1 LKHENITEAIIG
13 AFFEVYN
20 SLGYGFLEKVYEN
33 ALCAEFK
40 QRGFS
45 FVQQFPIK
53 VEYRGNVV
61 GEYFA
66 DLVVEESVIV
76 EVKAVRSL
84 TVEHGAQLL
93 NYLKATG
100 FEVGLILNFGPKAK
114 VVRKIFDNVLKQ
126 PVHKASSKETL
137 VSE

>member
-1 LKHENITEAIIG
+1 MRHEAVTESIIG

-33 ALCAEFK
+33 ALCAEFRR
-40 QRGFS
+40 RGLS

-53 VEYRGNVV
+53 VEYRGEVV

-66 DLVVEESVIV
+66 DLVVEESVVV

-84 TVEHGAQLL
+84 AVEHGAQLL

-100 FEVGLILNFGPKAK
+100 YEVGLILNFGPKAK
-114 VVRKIFDNVLKQ
+114 VVRKVFDNVLK
-126 PVHKASSKETL
+126 PVPNASSKKSL
-137 VSE
+137 VSG

>member
-1 LKHENITEAIIG
+1 LKHENVTEAIIG

-40 QRGFS
+40 QRGLF
-45 FVQQFPIK
+45 FVQQLPIN
-53 VEYRGNVV
+53 VEYRGQVV

-66 DLVVEESVIV
+66 DIVVEGSVIV

-84 TVEHGAQLL
+84 LVEHGAQLL
-93 NYLKATG
+93 NYLKATDY
-100 FEVGLILNFGPKAK
+100 EVGLILNFGPKAK
-114 VVRKIFDNVLKQ
+114 VVRKVFDNRLKR
-126 PVHKASSKETL
+126 PEPNA
-137 VSE
+137 

>member
-1 LKHENITEAIIG
+1 MTEAIIG

-40 QRGFS
+40 QRGLF
-45 FVQQFPIK
+45 FVQQLPIN
-53 VEYRGNVV
+53 VEYRGQVV

-66 DLVVEESVIV
+66 DIVVEGSVIV

-84 TVEHGAQLL
+84 LVEHGAQLL
-93 NYLKATG
+93 NYLKATDY
-100 FEVGLILNFGPKAK
+100 EVGLILNFGPKAK
-114 VVRKIFDNVLKQ
+114 VVRKVFDNRLKR
-126 PVHKASSKETL
+126 PEPNA
-137 VSE
+137 

>member
-1 LKHENITEAIIG
+1 VTEAIIG

-40 QRGFS
+40 QRGLF
-45 FVQQFPIK
+45 FVQQLPIN
-53 VEYRGNVV
+53 VEYRGQVV

-66 DLVVEESVIV
+66 DIVVEGSVIV

-84 TVEHGAQLL
+84 LVEHGAQLL
-93 NYLKATG
+93 NYLKATDY
-100 FEVGLILNFGPKAK
+100 EVGLILNFGPKAK
-114 VVRKIFDNVLKQ
+114 VVRKVFDNRLKR
-126 PVHKASSKETL
+126 PEPNA
-137 VSE
+137 

>member
-1 LKHENITEAIIG
+1 LKHEDLTEAIIG

-40 QRGFS
+40 ARGLS
-45 FVQQFPIK
+45 FMQQLPIK
-53 VEYRGNVV
+53 VEYRGHVV

-66 DLVVEESVIV
+66 DLVVEDSVIV

-84 TVEHGAQLL
+84 AVEHGAQLL
-93 NYLKATG
+93 NYLKATDC
-100 FEVGLILNFGPKAK
+100 EVGLILNFGPKAK
-114 VVRKIFDNVLKQ
+114 VVRKVFDNELKR
-126 PVHKASSKETL
+126 PDPNA
-137 VSE
+137 